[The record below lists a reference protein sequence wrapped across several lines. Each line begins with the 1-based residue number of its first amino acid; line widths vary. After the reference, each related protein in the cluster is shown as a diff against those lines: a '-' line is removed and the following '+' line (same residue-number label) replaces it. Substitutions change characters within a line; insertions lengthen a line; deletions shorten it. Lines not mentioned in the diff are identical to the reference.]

1 MNRIDQKFRELKAS
15 GDKAFVAYLV
25 AGDPNLK
32 RTAKMIEQLD
42 HVGVSVVE
50 LGIPFSDPLADG
62 VVNQLGSQRALE
74 AGTSVAK
81 ILEMVKEVRTRT
93 QVPIVLFT
101 YYNPIFKYG
110 VDKFSK
116 DAVAAGVDGVL
127 VLDLPPEEVESEW
140 KFPPSLERISLIAPT
155 TPNDRIAAIARAS
168 SGFIYYV
175 SREGVTG
182 MQDSLPTNIE
192 SQLNTIRAATGL
204 PICVGFGI
212 SNPEQAAAVARFAD
226 GVVVGS
232 AIVDRIG
239 KWGDS
244 PELESNLSFFVKPMV
259 DAIRNPDLQQP

>member
-1 MNRIDQKFRELKAS
+1 MNRIDQKFSELKAA
-15 GDKAFVAYLV
+15 GGKAFVAYLV
-25 AGDPNLK
+25 AGDPHLD
-32 RTAKMIEQLD
+32 RTANMIETLD
-42 HVGVSVVE
+42 HIGVSVVE
-50 LGIPFSDPLADG
+50 LGVPFSDPLADG

-74 AGTSVAK
+74 AGTTVAK
-81 ILEMVKEVRTRT
+81 ILDMVKQVRTRT
-93 QVPIVLFT
+93 QIPIVLFT

-110 VDKFSK
+110 VDRFAQ
-116 DAVAAGVDGVL
+116 DATNAGVDGVL

-140 KFPPSLERISLIAPT
+140 NLPKSLQRISLIAPT
-155 TPNDRIAAIARAS
+155 TPDERIGEIARAS

-182 MQDSLPTNIE
+182 MQDALPVNIE
-192 SQLNTIRAATGL
+192 SQLNVIKAATDL

-244 PELESNLSFFVKPMV
+244 PDLENNLSFFVKPMV
-259 DAIRNPDLQQP
+259 DAIQPDAKS

>member
-1 MNRIDQKFRELKAS
+1 MNRIDQKFSDLKTS

-25 AGDPNLK
+25 AGDPNLE
-32 RTAKMIEQLD
+32 RTAQMIEQLD
-42 HVGVSVVE
+42 EVGVSVVE
-50 LGIPFSDPLADG
+50 LGVPFSDPLADG

-74 AGTSVAK
+74 AGTTVAK
-81 ILEMVKEVRTRT
+81 ILEMVKDVRTRT

-110 VDKFSK
+110 VDQFSQ
-116 DAVAAGVDGVL
+116 DAAAAGVDGVL

-140 KFPPSLERISLIAPT
+140 NFPESLQRISLIAPT
-155 TPNDRIAAIARAS
+155 TPNDRITEIAQAS

-192 SQLNTIRAATGL
+192 SQLNAIKAATDL

-212 SNPEQAAAVARFAD
+212 SNPEQAASVARFAD

-239 KWGDS
+239 KWGNS
-244 PELESNLSFFVKPMV
+244 PELENNLSFFVKPMV
-259 DAIRNPDLQQP
+259 DAIRNPDNA